1 MGTHGLRV
9 FKFRGRY
16 WIFYNHYD
24 SYLEGMGDSLVR
36 TIPINTDGYQ
46 KWLLAQREFFNK
58 WNTVLETMLCIQ
70 PEQLLKIDAEGF
82 SGLPWHEA
90 FDERMDEEPTHDPG
104 SLDEDIDFMY
114 LIDLD
119 LEVFSID
126 HCAHYRLDKIPQE
139 GEWMRAIFEDDEG
152 HRFVHP
158 RLASPE
164 SLADLTIANSGFSN
178 NALSMWD
185 LLVKREVK
193 PKSPCRSVIS
203 RIRWKIFDI
212 FQSTQKDQLSV
223 NLLGWSA
230 NSLAFR
236 EIVFFILCVA
246 AGGKNLAVVDERRI
260 LEPYNRE
267 LYLAMISGC
276 KPDGGRELV
285 SSIGVGY
292 HMHDQPVGSSPNASK
307 YWFEGVLVCL
317 VPRLDQPGVLQKGL
331 ADAIQH
337 GRGESP
343 HTTFNGL
350 LVSIEHLVLF
360 RSFHNGKVEYSPLM
374 SLITVGFHRSMNAQ
388 QRYGSEWLGDF
399 DTRKPGDESG
409 IHEENLE
416 CPGESSSSQV
426 IDDDENSCKAAAT
439 RGLPPESLQKL
450 NKKDQSKS
458 SFSTDDRSDGRKG
471 SKFEEIEPFE
481 GHMGTDGFAQGLKP
495 QHGQVREVK
504 VFESRKEA
512 VDVVYPVDHNWAT
525 TTHSLPDGHC
535 TKEDLASQMR
545 STTSDVQG
553 LPDSVELKAHSGPTC
568 HLDNDNVAGTDA
580 RNTDHENG
588 LEELEAPVRKVRRH
602 KRKWTVRNTFLSLVN
617 FFESTALDQL
627 KPTGDNGGKLPIE
640 IISMI
645 LSAVSDM
652 ETYNAC
658 REVSRGFRTIC
669 DHRPLLMDDVALRQH
684 PIDFPAK
691 VKGMNTNP
699 SKKNS
704 GFHALEISTGR
715 PMEFNV
721 IFGSG
726 HAGETGCQIVVGSEC
741 NRKSFAAHCPIN
753 FAGLDLS
760 APWENTAPL
769 ENEPPWI
776 DRTRYVEPPDE
787 PISAIWDRA
796 LRVRPI
802 TANSTSQTLGK
813 FWETT
818 TRPLF
823 GELRTNGLRPNME
836 QAWLM
841 PPNTRQYIA
850 SSGGFF
856 HAAFFHL
863 LYVRLKRASKYW
875 DTLWEDLIREAK
887 ESLEGED
894 ESMEFK
900 REASEQ
906 KCRLLGADNPFVMLI
921 VGLEV
926 RLFRWEHAAEEL
938 VHGAERKEPS
948 LSGALTEFEPGRT
961 YMFDDAA
968 DREAIE
974 RFLHMVAEKL
984 KTVPPR
990 VRLEARGS

>member
-1 MGTHGLRV
+1 
-9 FKFRGRY
+9 
-16 WIFYNHYD
+16 
-24 SYLEGMGDSLVR
+24 MGDSLVR
-36 TIPINTDGYQ
+36 TIPTDTDGYQ

-58 WNTVLETMLCIQ
+58 WNTLLETMLCIQ
-70 PEQLLKIDAEGF
+70 PEQLLKIDSEGF

-104 SLDEDIDFMY
+104 SLDEDIEFMY

-126 HCAHYRLDKIPQE
+126 HCAYYRLDKIPQE

-164 SLADLTIANSGFSN
+164 SLADLTIANSGFST

-185 LLVKREVK
+185 LLVKRKVK

-212 FQSTQKDQLSV
+212 FQSTRKDQLSV

-230 NSLAFR
+230 NSLAFC

-246 AGGKNLAVVDERRI
+246 AGGKNLAVVDKCRI

-267 LYLAMISGC
+267 LYLAMISGY
-276 KPDGGRELV
+276 KPDGDRELV

-292 HMHDQPVGSSPNASK
+292 HMHDQPVRSSPNASK

-331 ADAIQH
+331 ADAIQY
-337 GRGESP
+337 GRGESR

-360 RSFHNGKVEYSPLM
+360 RSFYNGKVEYSFLMPLI
-374 SLITVGFHRSMNAQ
+374 SVGFHRSMNAQ
-388 QRYGSEWLGDF
+388 QRYGSEWLGDS

-416 CPGESSSSQV
+416 CPGESSSSQG
-426 IDDDENSCKAAAT
+426 IANEDNSRKAAAT
-439 RGLPPESLQKL
+439 EEFPPESLQKL
-450 NKKDQSKS
+450 NKKGESKS
-458 SFSTDDRSDGRKG
+458 SFSTDDRSDGGKG
-471 SKFEEIEPFE
+471 SKFEEIEPIE
-481 GHMGTDGFAQGLKP
+481 GHLGIDDFAQGLNAP
-495 QHGQVREVK
+495 HGQVQEVR
-504 VFESRKEA
+504 VFESREGA
-512 VDVVYPVDHNWAT
+512 VDIIYPADHNWAT
-525 TTHSLPDGHC
+525 TYSLGDRHC
-535 TKEDLASQMR
+535 TKEDLASQMT

-553 LPDSVELKAHSGPTC
+553 LTDNVELKAHSGPTC

-580 RNTDHENG
+580 RNTDHKNG
-588 LEELEAPVRKVRRH
+588 LEELEASVRKVRRH
-602 KRKWTVRNTFLSLVN
+602 KRKWTIQKTFLSLVN
-617 FFESTALDQL
+617 LFESTALDQL
-627 KPTGDNGGKLPIE
+627 KPTDDNGGKLPIE
-640 IISMI
+640 IITMI
-645 LSAVSDM
+645 LNAVSDI

-669 DHRPLLMDDVALRQH
+669 DQRPLLMDDVALRQH
-684 PIDFPAK
+684 PLNFPAK
-691 VKGMNTNP
+691 EEEMNTNP
-699 SKKNS
+699 SKENS

-715 PMEFNV
+715 PMEFKV
-721 IFGSG
+721 IFGYR
-726 HAGETGCQIVVGSEC
+726 HAEETGCQVVVGSEW

-776 DRTRYVEPPDE
+776 DRTRYVEPPDQ
-787 PISAIWDRA
+787 PISAIWDKA

-818 TRPLF
+818 TRSLF
-823 GELRTNGLRPNME
+823 GELRTNGLRPIIE

-841 PPNTRQYIA
+841 PPNTRQYVA
-850 SSGGFF
+850 STCGFF

-875 DTLWEDLIREAK
+875 DTPWEDLIREAK
-887 ESLEGED
+887 KSLEGED
-894 ESMEFK
+894 ESLEFK

-906 KCRLLGADNPFVMLI
+906 KLGADNPFVMLI

-926 RLFRWEHAAEEL
+926 RLFRWEH
-938 VHGAERKEPS
+938 S
-948 LSGALTEFEPGRT
+948 
-961 YMFDDAA
+961 
-968 DREAIE
+968 
-974 RFLHMVAEKL
+974 
-984 KTVPPR
+984 
-990 VRLEARGS
+990 RGVSSWS